1 MQAEPLDIAGIF
13 RLVSPDRLS
22 ADQRRV
28 YQAIV
33 RCRTSAL
40 GGHVTLCQEC
50 GRREQSY
57 NSCWNRHCPK
67 CQGGAAFSWASN
79 RMQELLPAP
88 YYHVVF
94 TLPSE
99 LRELCYYNKRLMY
112 EILYASSSR
121 TLLDVAR
128 NNEGI
133 QLGFLSVLHSWN
145 QELGYHPHIHHI
157 VPGGGLTPEG
167 SWRKLSRGEKFLLPV
182 RVLSKVFCG
191 KFIEALKAA
200 YADDTL
206 YLERRLSHLKN
217 PRAFE
222 HLMSK
227 VASRPWVVYAKRPFA
242 GPDVVL
248 KYLAHYTHRV
258 AISNRRLRDVDATT
272 VSFAARDRHR
282 KHKKRIVTLSH
293 SAFVRR
299 FLQHT
304 LPKGFRRIRYFGFL
318 ANSDKR
324 ERLSRIRQQLGA
336 SSNNALIPSQEPP
349 KLEPTCANCGC
360 KSLVILHV
368 YYNPHRGSRGTTTP
382 RLKKPTV
389 ACLSPPLAA

>member
-1 MQAEPLDIAGIF
+1 M
-13 RLVSPDRLS
+13 
-22 ADQRRV
+22 

-40 GGHVTLCQEC
+40 GGHVTQCREC
-50 GRREQSY
+50 GHREQSY

-79 RMQELLPAP
+79 RMQELLPVP

-99 LRELCYYNKRLMY
+99 LRELCYYNKRVMY

-128 NNEGI
+128 NNEGL

-145 QELGYHPHIHHI
+145 QELGYHPHIHYI
-157 VPGGGLTPEG
+157 VPGGGLTPDG
-167 SWRKLSRGEKFLLPV
+167 SWRNLSRGAKFLLPV

-200 YADDTL
+200 YAGGKL
-206 YLERRLSHLKN
+206 YLEGRLSHLKN

-227 VASRPWVVYAKRPFA
+227 AASKPWVVYAKRPFA
-242 GPDVVL
+242 GPEVVL

-258 AISNRRLRDVDATT
+258 AISNRRLRAVDATT

-293 SAFVRR
+293 SAFVQR

-324 ERLSRIRQQLGA
+324 ERLSLIRQQLGA
-336 SSNNALIPSQEPP
+336 SSNNALIPNQEPP
-349 KLEPTCANCGC
+349 KLEPTCANCGS
-360 KSLVILHV
+360 KGLVLLHV
-368 YYNPHRGSRGTTTP
+368 YYNPHRGSRGTTNP
-382 RLKKPTV
+382 CLKKPHL
-389 ACLSPPLAA
+389 ACFSPPVAA